1 MGLKLVIFDLDGT
14 LLDSPLDFDAIRCE
28 IGLPDGQPIL
38 EALEGLPP
46 PERARAEAVID
57 RHETEAVRASR
68 LIPGATDL
76 LAWLRARGLKVA
88 LLTRNS
94 RASVEAAARRHGLAF
109 DDAVTREDHE
119 PKPSPRGVR
128 HLMEAGGARAAETG
142 GGGDFRFDVEAGAA
156 AGVRTV
162 AVVPDPTGWSAEAT
176 WQAADLAAV
185 RGILAGVVEGG

>member
-1 MGLKLVIFDLDGT
+1 MALKLVIFDLDGT
-14 LLDSPLDFDAIRCE
+14 LLASPLDFDAVRAE

-38 EALEGLPP
+38 EALARLPP
-46 PERARAEAVID
+46 AERGRAEAVLD
-57 RHETEAVRASR
+57 RHETEAVAASR
-68 LIPGATDL
+68 LIPGAADL

-94 RASVEAAARRHGLAF
+94 RASVQAAARRHGLVF
-109 DDAVTREDHE
+109 DAAVTREDHE

-128 HLMEAGGARAAETG
+128 HLMAACGAGAEETVLV
-142 GGGDFRFDVEAGAA
+142 GDYRFDVEAGAA

-162 AVVPDPTGWSAEAT
+162 AVAAEPTHWSAGAT

-185 RGILAGVVEGG
+185 RGILAGLLEDG